1 MFLEFICKSRCIII
15 LILPMK
21 AGIQIPQFYQYSPSY
36 RKTENLVPKQYK
48 FRPKLTEE
56 HIVQQYKF
64 RTLDPLFPVQ
74 V

>member
-1 MFLEFICKSRCIII
+1 
-15 LILPMK
+15 MK